1 MDERIRKLA
10 SNLLNHSV
18 RLKKDEK
25 ILIEMIGTDCSD
37 LAIELIKKSKEIGEI
52 KPSKENV
59 FLNREKFSP
68 TFICVIPFWP
78 LYSKG

>member
-1 MDERIRKLA
+1 MLDKRIRKLA

-37 LAIELIKKSKEIGEI
+37 LAIELIKQSKELGAT
-52 KPSKENV
+52 P
-59 FLNREKFSP
+59 
-68 TFICVIPFWP
+68 
-78 LYSKG
+78 

>member
-25 ILIEMIGTDCSD
+25 ILREM
-37 LAIELIKKSKEIGEI
+37 
-52 KPSKENV
+52 ENYQKRQNV
-59 FLNREKFSP
+59 WLKD
-68 TFICVIPFWP
+68 IIH
-78 LYSKG
+78 